1 MKKRLMK
8 QALLKGLSGIIAA
21 MVLLFA
27 PAGTFSYGNGWLF
40 LALLFIPMLIFGA
53 LLLAKAPDLLE
64 KRLHTRE
71 SQSEQKLVILLSS
84 LLFVAVFVIA
94 GLDYRFGWTEVPA
107 AVVALGAMLLL
118 TGYGMYMEVMRENA
132 WLSRTVE
139 IQKDQKVIDTGLYG
153 IVRHPMYLATIILFL
168 AMPLVLGSWISF
180 VLMLLYPA
188 VLVIRIAGE
197 EKVLENGLPGY
208 REYKKKVKYRL
219 FPFIW

>member
-1 MKKRLMK
+1 M
-8 QALLKGLSGIIAA
+8 
-21 MVLLFA
+21 
-27 PAGTFSYGNGWLF
+27 
-40 LALLFIPMLIFGA
+40 
-53 LLLAKAPDLLE
+53 
-64 KRLHTRE
+64 
-71 SQSEQKLVILLSS
+71 
-84 LLFVAVFVIA
+84 
-94 GLDYRFGWTEVPA
+94 
-107 AVVALGAMLLL
+107 
-118 TGYGMYMEVMRENA
+118 
-132 WLSRTVE
+132 E